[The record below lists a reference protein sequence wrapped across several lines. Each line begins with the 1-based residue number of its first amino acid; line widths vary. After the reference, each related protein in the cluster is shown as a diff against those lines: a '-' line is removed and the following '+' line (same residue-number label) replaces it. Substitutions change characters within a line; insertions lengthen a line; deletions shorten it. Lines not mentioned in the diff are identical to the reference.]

1 MHPNQDR
8 PLALVTGVGRRAGIG
23 AAVAGKLAATGWN
36 VAFTYW
42 SPYDDRMDWTSADTE
57 ARDAVGAGLA
67 AHGAAWHAVE
77 ADLTRP
83 EAPGEIFA
91 EVTDAL
97 GPVTAL
103 VMVHCESVDSSIRD
117 TGVEAFDRH
126 FAVNSRSIWLLIKE
140 YAERHAVPHGT
151 GRIIAFTS
159 DHTVHNLPYGASK
172 GALDR
177 ITLAAAQELSELGI
191 TANVINPGPIDT
203 GWMTPELREKV
214 LAATPLGRAGRPE
227 DAANLVGFLC
237 SPEGG
242 WMNAQLL
249 TSNGGFNWAHAM

>member
-1 MHPNQDR
+1 MKNTDSR

-23 AAVAGKLAATGWN
+23 AAVADRLAATGWN

-42 SPYDDRMDWTSADTE
+42 SPYDDRMDWTSADAE
-57 ARDAVGAGLA
+57 AREVIGTGLT

-91 EVTDAL
+91 EVTGAL

-117 TGVEAFDRH
+117 TSVEAFDRH
-126 FAVNSRSIWLLIKE
+126 FAVNSRATWLLIKE
-140 YAERHAVPHGT
+140 YAERHEVPHGT

-159 DHTVHNLPYGASK
+159 DHTVHNMPYGASK

-177 ITLAAAQELSELGI
+177 ITLAAAEELRELGV
-191 TANVINPGPIDT
+191 TANVVNPGPIDT
-203 GWMTPELREKV
+203 GWMTPELRDWV
-214 LAATPLGRAGRPE
+214 LARTPLARAGRPE

-242 WMNAQLL
+242 WMNGQLL
-249 TSNGGFNWAHAM
+249 ESNGGFSHGVG